1 MQLPSLSSIAI
12 SMLVAANA
20 ATMVQAKVNVLSWDD
35 AYKKADA
42 LVSQMSLEQKI
53 NITTGVGWGNGPC
66 VGNTYATT
74 SPDFPSLCLQDSPLG
89 VRLAD
94 NVTSGVSGIN
104 AAASFDKS
112 AILARGEYM
121 GREFYGKG
129 VHVQLG
135 PGMNFM
141 RSPEGGRGFE
151 SGGEDP
157 FLTGVVAAETIKGIQ
172 SEGVIATAKHYLLN
186 DQELNRNT
194 GSSDADE
201 RTLHEIYLWPYARSI
216 EAGVASVM
224 CSYNLVNGTYAC
236 ENDHILNT
244 LLKEELGFKGFVQSD
259 WGATH
264 STVASVNGGLD
275 MTMPGDITF
284 GSGDSYFGANLTKA
298 VNDDEVKEDRVTD
311 MAMRIVA
318 SWYKLGQDKNFP
330 ETTLSSFT
338 REDAKYVNVQ
348 ADHKKLVREMGA
360 ASSVLLKNSGILP
373 LSNKVKSVALI
384 GSDIKAGPAAVNN
397 DTICADHGCDIGHLA
412 QGWGSGTADF
422 PYLIDPLTG
431 LTNALG
437 KDVKIQSSTD
447 DWDLAAAAK
456 TAKDADIAF
465 VFSNADSGEE
475 YITVDGNKGDRNNLT
490 LWHNGD
496 NLIKA
501 VADAN
506 ENTVVVIHSVGP
518 VLMNEWINHKNI
530 KAVLWPGL
538 AGQESGNSLADI
550 VLGKVNPSGRL
561 PYTIAK
567 EYDDYNV
574 HPDPAD
580 QVVYSEKLLM
590 GYKWFDHAGI
600 EPLFPFGHGLSYTS
614 FKYSGLKVKA
624 KKKDDSVTV
633 TASVMVKNSGK
644 VAGAEVVQAYI
655 SFPESAG
662 EPLKNL
668 RGFEKVFIKKDSSS
682 KVEFEFSKTELSV
695 WDTKTKSW
703 VIPSGKFTL
712 HIGASSRDIR
722 QTASFTL

>member
-20 ATMVQAKVNVLSWDD
+20 ASMVHAKVNVLSWDD
-35 AYKKADA
+35 AYEKADA
-42 LVSQMSLEQKI
+42 LVGQMSLEQKI
-53 NITTGVGWGNGPC
+53 GISTGAGWGKGAC
-66 VGNTYATT
+66 VGNTHAVTKP
-74 SPDFPSLCLQDSPLG
+74 SFPSLCLQDSPLG
-89 VRLAD
+89 VRSAS

-104 AAASFDKS
+104 AAASFDKD

-201 RTLHEIYLWPYARSI
+201 RTLHEVYLWPYARSV

-224 CSYNLVNGTYAC
+224 CSYNKLNGTYAC
-236 ENDHILNT
+236 ENDYILNT

-264 STVASVNGGLD
+264 STIASANSGLD
-275 MTMPGDITF
+275 MNMPGDDAF
-284 GSGDSYFGANLTKA
+284 AANLTQA
-298 VNDDEVKEDRVTD
+298 VKDDKVKEERVTN
-311 MAMRIVA
+311 MATRIVA
-318 SWYKLGQDKNFP
+318 SWYKLGQDKDFP
-330 ETTLSSFT
+330 ETAINTSYP
-338 REDAKYVNVQ
+338 EAAKYVNVQ

-373 LSNKVKSVALI
+373 LSDKVKSVALI
-384 GSDIKAGPAAVNN
+384 GSDIKNGPAAVN
-397 DTICADHGCDIGHLA
+397 DATICSDHKCDIGHLA

-437 KDVKIQSSTD
+437 EDVKIQSSTS
-447 DWDLAAAAK
+447 DWDLAAAAD
-456 TAKDADIAF
+456 TAKSADIAF
-465 VFSNADSGEE
+465 VFSTADSGE
-475 YITVDGNKGDRNNLT
+475 GDDRENLT
-490 LWHNGD
+490 LWNNGD

-506 ENTVVVIHSVGP
+506 ENTVVVINSVGA
-518 VLMNEWINHKNI
+518 VLMSEWINHKNI

-567 EYDDYNV
+567 NYDDYNV

-580 QVVYSEKLLM
+580 HVIYSEKLLM

-624 KKKDDSVTV
+624 KKKNDSVTV

-644 VAGAEVVQAYI
+644 LPGAEVVQAYI
-655 SFPESAG
+655 SFPENAG
-662 EPLKNL
+662 EPPKSL

-682 KVEFEFSKTELSV
+682 KVEFQFTKTELSI

-722 QTASFTL
+722 QSASFNL